1 MRETVQYGLAL
12 DERCNRGAV
21 LLLIEEEGGFL
32 PVPDIDNV
40 SDTVF
45 SDGYVGVK
53 FLGKKTAGAGKAFL
67 FAYLGIA
74 SLINAADV
82 DAILLQ
88 DLDKGSKKESLEL
101 FDSKGQ
107 RLDNKY
113 ILIFVNRESR
123 KKVGFSEDDAAG

>member
-1 MRETVQYGLAL
+1 MCKAVQYFFA
-12 DERCNRGAV
+12 GAELPDGFAV
-21 LLLIEEEGGFL
+21 VFLVKEKSGFL
-32 PVPDIDNV
+32 TVFDIYDIF
-40 SDTVF
+40 DTVF
-45 SDGYVGVK
+45 LDRDTGIK
-53 FLGKKTAGAGKAFL
+53 RLADKAFVAFHAFL
-67 FAYLGIA
+67 KAYFGIA
-74 SLINAADV
+74 SFINAADV